1 VIVIE
6 LAVLGLLKE
15 RPMHGYQLSREL
27 GESLGGLWRV
37 SYGSLYPTLRRL
49 ERDGAIESEAGDQR
63 GARRKKVY
71 RITPSGEQLFL
82 ELLQE
87 QPQDTQ
93 TEDARFRMRLA
104 FFRYLPPETR
114 IRLLERRRQ
123 ALQQRLARIAE
134 SMSAGRAGADDY
146 GLALIE
152 HNRSSTESDIA
163 WLERL
168 IAAERAKTVT
178 SGGLKRRR
186 AALRARTGSSGE
198 ALARGAGSSS
208 EAVAQGVGSG
218 SEAVAQGVGSRSE
231 AVAQGKERIS

>member
-1 VIVIE
+1 MLE

-27 GESLGGLWRV
+27 GDSLGGLWRA

-49 ERDGAIESEAGDQR
+49 ERDAAIESEAGDER

-71 RITPSGEQLFL
+71 RITPKGEQIFL

-87 QPQDTQ
+87 SPHDTQ

-123 ALQQRLARIAE
+123 ALTDRLTTIAE
-134 SMSAGRAGADDY
+134 SQRTGRRTDDY
-146 GLALIE
+146 GRALIE
-152 HNRSSTESDIA
+152 HSRSVTESDIS
-163 WLERL
+163 WLDGL
-168 IAAERAKTVT
+168 IAAERTKDVT
-178 SGGLKRRR
+178 TGGLKRRR
-186 AALRARTGSSGE
+186 AALR
-198 ALARGAGSSS
+198 
-208 EAVAQGVGSG
+208 
-218 SEAVAQGVGSRSE
+218 
-231 AVAQGKERIS
+231 GKERIS

>member
-1 VIVIE
+1 VIE
-6 LAVLGLLKE
+6 LAALGLLKE

-87 QPQDTQ
+87 APQDTQ
-93 TEDARFRMRLA
+93 SEDARFRMRLA

-123 ALQQRLARIAE
+123 ALQQRLVRIAE
-134 SMSAGRAGADDY
+134 SLATGRVGADDY
-146 GLALIE
+146 GRALVE
-152 HNRSSTESDIA
+152 HNRTSTESDIA
-163 WLERL
+163 WLEQL

-178 SGGLKRRR
+178 TGGLKRRR
-186 AALRARTGSSGE
+186 AALRGKVGPRE
-198 ALARGAGSSS
+198 D
-208 EAVAQGVGSG
+208 AVAQGTGS
-218 SEAVAQGVGSRSE
+218 STEAI
-231 AVAQGKERIS
+231 AQGKERIS